1 MTIDLDTRAAPRA
14 GAPICACP
22 EDEAGDLHLL
32 AQARAPVLRL
42 ALIFACAVLAQSA
55 VLGVLPLVSSALAP
69 RPSLVGLP
77 LAALMAG
84 AVLAALPGALLTDR
98 MGRRAALVMG
108 ATLGIA
114 GAAALAFGAQRGLFG
129 LVVLGAL
136 WLGCAQGFALVMR
149 HAALAGDGR
158 QQAGIAGLVLGAG
171 ALAAILAPMLLRLGE
186 AFLPVLVA
194 PAVIALAAQLAA
206 FALAWTAP
214 ARLVIDAPAE
224 ESAIVRPDPPA
235 IARFVLGGAA
245 QALAWGLMTF
255 AMGAAPL
262 LLAQCGV
269 DTAGISGLV
278 AWHVAAMYAPALVM
292 PALMRV
298 ASPAAILAPALLA
311 IVAAGV
317 ILPMLQTPATIS
329 AALVLMGAGWS
340 IVLSSAGAWSRAAGS
355 SRTVLALQD
364 GAGLFAALF
373 GALASGQLL

>member
-1 MTIDLDTRAAPRA
+1 VTIDLDTRAAPRA
-14 GAPICACP
+14 GAPLCACP
-22 EDEAGDLHLL
+22 DDEAGELHLL
-32 AQARAPVLRL
+32 QEARAPVLRL

-55 VLGVLPLVSSALAP
+55 VLGMLPLVAAALAP

-136 WLGCAQGFALVMR
+136 WLGGAQGFALVMR

-158 QQAGIAGLVLGAG
+158 LQAGVAGLVLGAG
-171 ALAAILAPMLLRLGE
+171 ALAALVAPAVLGF
-186 AFLPVLVA
+186 AQTHLPVLVA
-194 PAVIALAAQLAA
+194 PAAIALVAQLAA

-214 ARLVIDAPAE
+214 ARLVIDMPAP
-224 ESAIVRPDPPA
+224 IVLAAQTAQPVLRPL
-235 IARFVLGGAA
+235 LGGAA
-245 QALAWGLMTF
+245 QAMAWGLMTF

-269 DTAGISGLV
+269 DTAGISGFV

-292 PALMRV
+292 PALMRIVPPAPVLAVALATLV
-298 ASPAAILAPALLA
+298 ASGLVMPVLA
-311 IVAAGV
+311 
-317 ILPMLQTPATIS
+317 TPATIS
-329 AALVLMGAGWS
+329 AALVVMGAGWS
-340 IVLSSAGAWSRAAGS
+340 IVLTTAGAWSWPTGP
-355 SRTVLALQD
+355 SRIGLALQD
-364 GAGLFAALF
+364 AAGLTAALL
-373 GALASGQLL
+373 GALASGQMF